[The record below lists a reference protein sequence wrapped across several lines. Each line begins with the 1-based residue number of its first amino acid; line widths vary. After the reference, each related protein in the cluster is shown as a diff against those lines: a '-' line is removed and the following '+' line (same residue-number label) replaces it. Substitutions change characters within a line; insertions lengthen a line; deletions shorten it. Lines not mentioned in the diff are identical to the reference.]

1 MPQIFD
7 VAIIGGGVAGL
18 SIAAQISAS
27 KRVLLVEGETQLGY
41 HSSGRSAALFSK
53 TYGPAD
59 IRRFSRD
66 SEDFWNTRI
75 G

>member
-53 TYGPAD
+53 NL
-59 IRRFSRD
+59 RSR
-66 SEDFWNTRI
+66 
-75 G
+75 